1 MVTLRPLTSKD
12 LGFLL
17 EVRNDPTTRHFLEDN
32 SIFSLNECKKWFKTK
47 KPIWFIIEVD
57 KKSVGYVRTKKDEIG
72 VDIHPKFRRKG
83 YARASYKKYLQ
94 DKNFASLWVFEDNFA
109 RNLYIDLGFKD
120 TGETQINR
128 GRLEYRMEWKKKN

>member
-32 SIFSLNECKKWFKTK
+32 SIFSLSECKKWFKTK

-83 YARASYKKYLQ
+83 YARAAYKKYLQ
-94 DKNFASLWVFEDNFA
+94 DKNFA
-109 RNLYIDLGFKD
+109 
-120 TGETQINR
+120 
-128 GRLEYRMEWKKKN
+128 